1 MNAGQTLTT
10 AANNLTAVRGQDS
23 VQVLY
28 QESIATNF
36 AANNPANPSPTN
48 QPVSASVTLFDPTVD
63 KQASLTQIPT
73 ANHLPVERGEQLL
86 SGPDIFSQS
95 AAQSGQS
102 FLV

>member
-36 AANNPANPSPTN
+36 MANNPANPSPTN

-73 ANHLPVERGEQLL
+73 ANHLPSSVVSSSYQGL
-86 SGPDIFSQS
+86 IYFSQS